1 VSVGTR
7 QTRRSPLGAVPVLT
21 VGYLL
26 LSAVGL
32 AGTWYFNLRF
42 GAEGGGQTYLQGWF
56 ANAASSS
63 AAVDVIV
70 TAVVACVFYVVEG
83 RRLGMR
89 RAWVLVPLTFLLA
102 LAFTF
107 PLFLALRERAL
118 ARREPQGGASDAGTA

>member
-1 VSVGTR
+1 M
-7 QTRRSPLGAVPVLT
+7 
-21 VGYLL
+21 
-26 LSAVGL
+26 
-32 AGTWYFNLRF
+32 
-42 GAEGGGQTYLQGWF
+42 
-56 ANAASSS
+56 
-63 AAVDVIV
+63 
-70 TAVVACVFYVVEG
+70 FYVVEG